1 MLLRCSS
8 CSATLKVRD
17 DRLEGR
23 ASAPC
28 PKCGKQVQLKS
39 AAGRSQ
45 ESTIT
50 VSCLSCK
57 ATLRAPAS
65 RAGSKS
71 RCPKCRAEVLIREEP
86 RAAAP
91 AAAMQTEDTSGAST
105 RRIDS
110 RSLGLGMMTQAGRT
124 PPASGIDVDE
134 FVRSGAAGMDAPN
147 EPQTRQDEPGLA
159 TSILKPRIEPMREA
173 AEGIRDAAGAMSRP
187 APSSG
192 STGAAT
198 PVAEPA
204 PEPRRPAPRGASP
217 GSKPAAAA
225 GARAPFPSSRGFI
238 SGTLAGLL
246 VGGGMSF
253 AIEPAGAAGFSRLIA
268 AMPSIP
274 VAALNAVPDAALRA
288 CLVALLGAL
297 AGFLAAAIGS
307 PSRAQRPLSLT
318 RCGSI
323 GMLAG
328 ATAGI
333 VITLTSEVGADGLT
347 AWPTVNWMRDLL
359 LVGLLTPA
367 FNRLL
372 PGARS

>member
-28 PKCGKQVQLKS
+28 PKCGKQVQLKPD
-39 AAGRSQ
+39 AARGR
-45 ESTIT
+45 EGTIT

-71 RCPKCRAEVLIREEP
+71 RCPKCRAEVQIREEP
-86 RAAAP
+86 LAAAP

-134 FVRSGAAGMDAPN
+134 FVRSGAAGMDAPD
-147 EPQTRQDEPGLA
+147 EPRTPQDDPGLA

-173 AEGIRDAAGAMSRP
+173 AEGIRDAAGAMSGP

-192 STGAAT
+192 STNAAT

-217 GSKPAAAA
+217 ASKPAA
-225 GARAPFPSSRGFI
+225 GARAPFPSSRGLI

-253 AIEPAGAAGFSRLIA
+253 AIEPARAAGFSWLIA

-274 VAALNAVPDAALRA
+274 VAALDAVPAAAVRA
-288 CLVALLGAL
+288 CLVTLLGAL

-333 VITLTSEVGADGLT
+333 VITLTAEVGVDGLT